1 MTTGYLVIAAS
12 FLIVAVLLLILVLK
26 PRLSRVTLTVLI
38 PFCIWWSSALYFVPG
53 QFRGFPKPIDSTDEL
68 PTGIVQDVLIQE
80 DRGIYF
86 TVLPSGEA
94 EWKVNVLSFQ
104 HLANVQ
110 RASEPRIFVVP
121 YSSELHR
128 KLLQAQQ
135 EQGGTPGGLMVHQ
148 KGNAARPGENE
159 DGTRSDFK
167 ILNPAEVLTKQ

>member
-26 PRLSRVTLTVLI
+26 PRLSRGTLTVLI

-53 QFRGFPKPIDSTDEL
+53 QFLGFPKHIRSTDEL

-80 DRGIYF
+80 ERGIYF
-86 TVLPSGEA
+86 TVLPSPEA
-94 EWKVNVLSFQ
+94 EKRVSVLSVQ
-104 HLANVQ
+104 QLAGVQ
-110 RASEPRIFVVP
+110 KESEPRIFVVP
-121 YSSELHR
+121 YSSELHQ

-135 EQGGTPGGLMVHQ
+135 QQNGTPGGLMVHQ
-148 KGNAARPGENE
+148 AGNGARPGENQE
-159 DGTRSDFK
+159 GAHSDFK